1 MKGER
6 MMTDKNIFSCSW
18 DEFEDWIRQQID
30 GDFSWKIRPIDT
42 RGNREAVVESIKKA
56 TRNNNGIFPE
66 TGDTFIEKRI
76 EKE

>member
-6 MMTDKNIFSCSW
+6 MMADKNIFLCSW

-66 TGDTFIEKRI
+66 AGDTFIEKRI

>member
-6 MMTDKNIFSCSW
+6 MMVDKNIFSCSW
-18 DEFEDWIRQQID
+18 DEFEDWIKQQID
-30 GDFSWKIRPIDT
+30 GYFSWKIRPIDT

-56 TRNNNGIFPE
+56 TKNNNGIFPE
-66 TGDTFIEKRI
+66 AGDTFIEKRI

>member
-6 MMTDKNIFSCSW
+6 MMADKNIFSCSW

-30 GDFSWKIRPIDT
+30 GDFFWKIRPIDT

-56 TRNNNGIFPE
+56 TINNNGIFPE
-66 TGDTFIEKRI
+66 AGDTFIEKRI

>member
-1 MKGER
+1 
-6 MMTDKNIFSCSW
+6 MMGVKNIFSCSW

-56 TRNNNGIFPE
+56 TRNNSGIFPE
-66 TGDTFIEKRI
+66 AGDTFIEKRI
-76 EKE
+76 EKK